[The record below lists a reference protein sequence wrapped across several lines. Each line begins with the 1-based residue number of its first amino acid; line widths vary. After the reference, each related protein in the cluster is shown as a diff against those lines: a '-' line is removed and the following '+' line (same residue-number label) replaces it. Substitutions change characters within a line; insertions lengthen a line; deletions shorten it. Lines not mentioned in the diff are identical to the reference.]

1 MVDEAGAPW
10 PAVHALVE
18 LTERALAEVIR
29 LREEARID
37 TLTGVL
43 NRRGFLE
50 RLDDEL
56 ARADRTSAPFT
67 LVLCDLDDFKAL
79 NDAQGHP
86 AGDAAL
92 RAFTELL
99 TANLRVSDSVGRL
112 GGDEFGL
119 ILVGADGDD
128 ADTTLGRL
136 ITTLATGAPDGMELR
151 ASFGTARAPHDG
163 TTRDELVAAA
173 DRRLY
178 EDKRA
183 GR

>member
-1 MVDEAGAPW
+1 VVDEAGAAPW
-10 PAVHALVE
+10 PAVQALLG

-29 LREEARID
+29 LREEARVD
-37 TLTGVL
+37 LLTGVL

-56 ARADRTSAPFT
+56 ARADRSKAAFT

-79 NDAQGHP
+79 NDTRGHP

-92 RAFTELL
+92 RAFTDLL
-99 TANLRVSDSVGRL
+99 AANLRLSDSVGRL

-119 ILVGADGDD
+119 ILVGAAADD
-128 ADTTLGRL
+128 ADAILARL
-136 ITTLATGAPDGMELR
+136 TAAVEGSVGGGGLR
-151 ASFGTARAPHDG
+151 ASFGTARAPEDG
-163 TTRDELVAAA
+163 TTADALIAAA
-173 DRRLY
+173 DARLY
-178 EDKRA
+178 AAKRA

>member
-1 MVDEAGAPW
+1 VVDEAGAPW

-29 LREEARID
+29 LREEARLD

-56 ARADRTSAPFT
+56 ARADRSHAPFT

-92 RAFTELL
+92 CAFTALL
-99 TANLRVSDSVGRL
+99 TAELRMSDSVGRL

-119 ILVGADGDD
+119 ILVGAEADD
-128 ADTTLGRL
+128 ADAVLDRL
-136 ITTLATGAPDGMELR
+136 TATLAAGSPDGMVLR
-151 ASFGTARAPHDG
+151 ASFGTARAPDDG

-178 EDKRA
+178 EHKR
-183 GR
+183 GSR